1 MAVDASN
8 ELGEALS
15 RWQLDAAAVRERMYR
30 APTPRERE
38 RWHALW
44 LALQGW
50 STARVATA
58 LGRDPHTVGS
68 WLAGSRERLLKDTAP
83 EEVVRW
89 LHSLAPEEICG
100 RPHMPN
106 ECPLARYLNARNGE
120 PAPGASVGTDG
131 YDVADERYPLPAWA
145 QHFVVRVDHSPAR
158 WKRPATRGI
167 TAAEALL
174 LLEGLCASRLDRLTA
189 WIGS

>member
-15 RWQLDAAAVRERMYR
+15 RWQLDAAAGRARLYR
-30 APTPRERE
+30 APPPRERE

-68 WLAGSRERLLKDTAP
+68 WLAGFCRDGPAA
-83 EEVVRW
+83 
-89 LHSLAPEEICG
+89 LAFAHTG
-100 RPHMPN
+100 
-106 ECPLARYLNARNGE
+106 G
-120 PAPGASVGTDG
+120 
-131 YDVADERYPLPAWA
+131 
-145 QHFVVRVDHSPAR
+145 SP
-158 WKRPATRGI
+158 PP
-167 TAAEALL
+167 
-174 LLEGLCASRLDRLTA
+174 
-189 WIGS
+189 